1 MIPMNQTI
9 HYLPIFPLPRVVL
22 FPRTRIPLHI
32 FEPRYRKMVADCLN
46 KDRRLGIVQLRH
58 GGRRDSTD
66 ESPPIF
72 RVLTIGRIVFERKLE
87 DGKYDILV
95 EGHERARILSEVLH
109 QPYRIAKQ
117 QSLQEYIDPN
127 SPRELQHASSEMLQ
141 LLRELGEKYPRARK
155 TLKSILSAYTHPG
168 IIADLI
174 AYQFVSQPYDQQCI
188 LEELNVIRRV
198 QLVTV
203 QLNMLLTQLAHMPQ
217 IERGAE

>member
-1 MIPMNQTI
+1 MLNQTI

-58 GGRRDSTD
+58 GNRRDAAED
-66 ESPPIF
+66 NPPVF

-95 EGHERARILSEVLH
+95 EGHERARIISEVIH

-117 QSLQEYIDPN
+117 ISLQEFIEPN
-127 SPRELQHASSEMLQ
+127 SPRELQRAASDMLQ
-141 LLRELGEKYPRARK
+141 LVRELGEKYPRARRS
-155 TLKSILSAYTHPG
+155 LKSILSAYTHPG

-198 QLVTV
+198 QLVSV
-203 QLNMLLTQLAHMPQ
+203 QLHMLLAQLANLPQ
-217 IERGAE
+217 IENNAE